1 MFSHLRIAG
10 SRMTHVHWST
20 NPGCGV
26 PLMLYTL
33 EIGHFVVNKKIVI
46 VFDHSNLLILNKLTS
61 YLFSLRVSN
70 LVASSF
76 ISRFLLLLNS
86 N

>member
-10 SRMTHVHWST
+10 SRMTPVHWSA

-33 EIGHFVVNKKIVI
+33 EIGHFVVNKKM
-46 VFDHSNLLILNKLTS
+46 
-61 YLFSLRVSN
+61 
-70 LVASSF
+70 
-76 ISRFLLLLNS
+76 
-86 N
+86 